1 MIIGYDYVGAIA
13 QGRIT
18 DHRRHADQCHFSA
31 GKESRW
37 RPRLMAALRAIAFA
51 SAAQYSLPFVPELR
65 DYPVRR
71 P

>member
-13 QGRIT
+13 QGRIA
-18 DHRRHADQCHFSA
+18 DHRRHTDQCHFSA
-31 GKESRW
+31 GNGSRW

-65 DYPVRR
+65 DYPVRL

>member
-13 QGRIT
+13 QGRAA
-18 DHRRHADQCHFSA
+18 DHRRYADRCHFSA

-37 RPRLMAALRAIAFA
+37 RPRLMSALRAIAFA
-51 SAAQYSLPFVPELR
+51 SAAQYSLPYVPELR
-65 DYPVRR
+65 DHPVRR

>member
-1 MIIGYDYVGAIA
+1 MIIGYDYLGAVAEARIA
-13 QGRIT
+13 G
-18 DHRRHADQCHFSA
+18 HRRHADHCPIGA

-51 SAAQYSLPFVPELR
+51 SAAQYSLPLVPEVR